1 MELEEINTSIRKP
14 NNNFAEEIFEN
25 QNYQIEFLREK
36 IKLLDTT
43 QYKIEGTSLEIIN
56 QIYQKPELLK
66 NIIRM
71 ISEELKKDYLERIP
85 FLYLMSD
92 IFNRWKNDFDLKKT
106 SIKLPEEIFKEII
119 DILQF
124 ISRSIDS
131 RTQNEIENILNIWE
145 GKKIY
150 SNKEIKIIKFCIS
163 LVLEP
168 QFSMNED
175 ENKILFDL
183 ISTNIYNIDKE
194 IINYSN
200 EMDAINSGN
209 NDNIGQHKYNFL
221 KMSRDFIS
229 NQMNIFNTYLK
240 YINIIDSI
248 LDKID
253 NFKKNNNNKRFNN
266 FNNNFNNNLNNNFNN
281 NLNNNFNNNFNN
293 NLNNNL
299 NNNF

>member
-131 RTQNEIENILNIWE
+131 RTQNEIENILNI
-145 GKKIY
+145 
-150 SNKEIKIIKFCIS
+150 
-163 LVLEP
+163 
-168 QFSMNED
+168 
-175 ENKILFDL
+175 
-183 ISTNIYNIDKE
+183 
-194 IINYSN
+194 
-200 EMDAINSGN
+200 
-209 NDNIGQHKYNFL
+209 
-221 KMSRDFIS
+221 
-229 NQMNIFNTYLK
+229 
-240 YINIIDSI
+240 
-248 LDKID
+248 
-253 NFKKNNNNKRFNN
+253 
-266 FNNNFNNNLNNNFNN
+266 
-281 NLNNNFNNNFNN
+281 
-293 NLNNNL
+293 
-299 NNNF
+299 